1 MNEPGLE
8 KAMDTLQYL
17 SQDSDARRLY
27 EARQKY
33 LHDEASMLGSAK
45 LAGIKEVA
53 KNMLDLNLDITTI
66 AKATGLTEQEINALR
81 K

>member
-8 KAMDTLQYL
+8 KAMNTLQYL
-17 SQDSDARRLY
+17 SQDSEARRLY

-33 LHDEASMLGSAK
+33 LHDEASMLGR
-45 LAGIKEVA
+45 
-53 KNMLDLNLDITTI
+53 
-66 AKATGLTEQEINALR
+66 LTEQEINNLR